1 MPTMTN
7 LQRFLKDESGI
18 ALIYTVLIMLPILGM
33 AGFAI
38 DSGYVSYLKVRLQNA
53 ADAAV
58 LAGANVAPSKTSD
71 MGSVA
76 MDRIIEAAQLFAT
89 TNMPTSLYGE
99 ALSQADVAFG
109 FWDESGS
116 IKGTPRTFHSMDDA
130 HENDPYD
137 DDDESDGHSHD
148 DLFFNAIKVTTSLIN
163 DKDNAPTLNL
173 MSLRGFGS
181 INLEATAIAA
191 ITPMPDMQCLEDG
204 FVALGE
210 IKTGGNN
217 IVNGTSACFY
227 ASQGIT
233 LQSNS
238 CFGSDHDEPD
248 VFFGTPAGATSI
260 QYANNNIVADTEDC
274 SNGSSVG
281 EPIESAIHTLD
292 IKEAFASPE
301 TFIFDLNGTPTPKES
316 ITTLF
321 EHYLDNTTTVFPSGL
336 NSPVIYNET
345 NANGKQTLG
354 SLDNDIVFV
363 RGDIDFSSGA
373 SITNSYIMATGN
385 VSLPSG
391 AQIGRSSHCDEY
403 EDDEDDQTVFIMAA
417 QKIQAAA
424 NISAYGAQFISG
436 EGTSFTAGGNVG
448 GGLSVISGADID
460 LTSNW
465 TLTGCEDTDQFM
477 EFDEDDVDDTRVSG
491 KSILVF

>member
-58 LAGANVAPSKTSD
+58 LAGANVAPSKD
-71 MGSVA
+71 
-76 MDRIIEAAQLFAT
+76 MDRIITTAQEFAT
-89 TNMPTSLYGE
+89 TNMPTSLFGE
-99 ALSQADVAFG
+99 VLSQADVAFG

-116 IKGTPRTFHSMDDA
+116 IKGTPRTFHPM
-130 HENDPYD
+130 D
-137 DDDESDGHSHD
+137 DDDESDRHSHD
-148 DLFFNAIKVTTSLIN
+148 DLSFNAIKVTTSLIN
-163 DKDNAPTLNL
+163 DKGNAPTLNL
-173 MSLRGFGS
+173 MGLFGFSS
-181 INLEATAIAA
+181 IDLKATAIAA
-191 ITPMPDMQCLEDG
+191 ITSVPDMQCLKDG
-204 FVALGE
+204 FVALGQ
-210 IKTGGNN
+210 IKIGDNN
-217 IVNGTSACFY
+217 IVTGTSACFY

-248 VFFGTPAGATSI
+248 VFFGTPAGAAVT
-260 QYANNNIVADTEDC
+260 QYADNKIVAGTADDC
-274 SNGSSVG
+274 INGSSGG
-281 EPIESAIHTLD
+281 ESIASAFHTFD
-292 IKEAFASPE
+292 IKEDFASSEP
-301 TFIFDLNGTPTPKES
+301 FIFDLNGTTTPEES

-321 EHYLDNTTTVFPSGL
+321 EHYLDNKTTAFPSGL
-336 NSPVIYNET
+336 NSPPTYNPT
-345 NANGKQTLG
+345 NANGTQTLG
-354 SLDNDIVFV
+354 SLDNAIVFV
-363 RGDIDFSSGA
+363 RGNIDFSSGA

-417 QKIQAAA
+417 QEIQAAA

-436 EGTSFTAGGNVG
+436 GDTNFTAGDNEG
-448 GGLSVISGADID
+448 GGLSVISGANID

-465 TLTGCEDTDQFM
+465 ALTGCEHTNQFKK
-477 EFDEDDVDDTRVSG
+477 FDEDAVDDTRVSG